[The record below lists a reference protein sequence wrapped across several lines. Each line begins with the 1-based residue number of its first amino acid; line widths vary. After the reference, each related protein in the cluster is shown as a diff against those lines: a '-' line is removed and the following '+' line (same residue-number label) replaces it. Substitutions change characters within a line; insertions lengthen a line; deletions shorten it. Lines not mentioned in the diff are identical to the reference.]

1 MLDVMLD
8 GSAAEPES
16 RCDFPTGSPQNQESG
31 NIPLARAEV
40 KRSAI
45 RPDPK
50 RTTKPLAVD
59 GYARGA
65 SELTQVPPHRRRE
78 APGLP
83 LGEDHSAN
91 RAAGP
96 DQRHDNQA
104 FCLLRH
110 CALRNVR
117 TPISPRDGTPDDL
130 VGADSYFAQALWQG
144 ESSPFEMPPSP
155 PGAHYF

>member
-1 MLDVMLD
+1 MPISVKRAYALIWVRGHVVAVKVNFRQGVFPNGSLLFDRAGPHQPNNEAVQRGSFRAELQMLDVMLD

-59 GYARGA
+59 GNARGA
-65 SELTQVPPHRRRE
+65 SELTQVSLHWHSE
-78 APGLP
+78 SPGLP
-83 LGEDHSAN
+83 LGEDHSTD
-91 RAAGP
+91 RAA
-96 DQRHDNQA
+96 
-104 FCLLRH
+104 
-110 CALRNVR
+110 
-117 TPISPRDGTPDDL
+117 
-130 VGADSYFAQALWQG
+130 
-144 ESSPFEMPPSP
+144 
-155 PGAHYF
+155 